1 MTELV
6 TSAVGGRIVEC
17 NDEFFAEAANLL
29 SSDPPVWK
37 EGEYTDHGKWMDG
50 WETRRRREAGHDWC
64 VIGLGIPGQVEKVT
78 IDTAFFTGNYPE
90 EFSLE
95 ACGVGSDDLLEAAEW
110 IELVSKSP
118 LQGDSIAEFEVGND
132 HRVTHLRLNIFPDGG
147 VARLRVEG
155 APVPSIHEVCPE
167 SGSVDLASLVVG
179 GEALE
184 ASDAH
189 YSPPSNMLR
198 PTTPKG
204 MWDGWET
211 KRRRDSGH
219 DWATF
224 RLGMAGVVEE
234 FVVDTRH
241 FKGNSPGWV
250 SVHVAGPD
258 EVWHEVL
265 TRAPV
270 EADSV
275 NRLPLDEPVE
285 AVLVRLDIHP
295 DGGVARFHV
304 LGRAHSEA
312 AADRRVDY
320 LNALFDQPAT
330 YFFKAACSSSRWVE
344 AMREFRPFNSV
355 AEVLG
360 AAERSFDLLEK
371 ADWLEAFAGHPR
383 IGETGDPVANKEQST
398 MGEAEVET
406 LEALADANA
415 RYEDEFGFTYIVFA
429 TGKNAVEMLSIANS
443 RLGNSRD
450 QEVANAAGEQRLIT
464 RTRLR
469 RMLCQ
474 NGLE

>member
-29 SSDPPVWK
+29 SPDPPVWK

-64 VIGLGIPGQVEKVT
+64 VIGLGIPGRVEKVT
-78 IDTAFFTGNYPE
+78 VDTAFFTGNYPE

-110 IELVSKSP
+110 IELVSRSP
-118 LQGDSIAEFEVGND
+118 LQGDSIAEFDVGD
-132 HRVTHLRLNIFPDGG
+132 GHRVTHLRLNIFPDGG
-147 VARLRVEG
+147 VARLRIEG
-155 APVPSIHEVCPE
+155 APIPSIHEVCPE
-167 SGSVDLASLVVG
+167 SGSVDLASMVIG
-179 GEALE
+179 GEALD

-189 YSPPSNMLR
+189 YSPPSNLLR
-198 PTTPKG
+198 PTTPQG

-211 KRRRDSGH
+211 RRRRDSGH

-224 RLGMAGVVEE
+224 RLGMPGVVEE

-250 SVHVAGPD
+250 SIHVSGSD
-258 EVWHEVL
+258 EVWNEVL

-270 EADSV
+270 RADSV
-275 NRLPLDEPVE
+275 NRLPLDTPVE
-285 AVLVRLDIHP
+285 AALLRLDIHP
-295 DGGVARFHV
+295 DGGVARFRV
-304 LGRAHSEA
+304 LGRAHSQA
-312 AADRRVDY
+312 AADNLVEY

-330 YFFKAACSSSRWVE
+330 RFFQAACSSSRWVE
-344 AMREFRPFNSV
+344 AMREARPFTSV
-355 AEVLG
+355 AEILG
-360 AAERSFDLLEK
+360 AAERFFDLLEE
-371 ADWLEAFAGHPR
+371 ADWLEAIAGHPR
-383 IGETGDPVANKEQST
+383 IGERGDSVANEEQAAVAST
-398 MGEAEVET
+398 KVET

-429 TGKNAVEMLSIANS
+429 TGKSAAEMLSIAIS
-443 RLGNSRD
+443 RLDNSRD

-464 RTRLR
+464 RTRLG

-474 NGLE
+474 NGLS